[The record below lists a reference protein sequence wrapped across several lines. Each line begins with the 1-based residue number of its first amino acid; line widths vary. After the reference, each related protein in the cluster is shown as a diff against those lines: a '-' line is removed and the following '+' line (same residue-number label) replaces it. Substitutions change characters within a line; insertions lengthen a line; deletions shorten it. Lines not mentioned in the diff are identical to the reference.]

1 MAKISPSMTP
11 KCLACDEAKSTICGG
26 LNKDFNRILR
36 GTKCLVIENESPP

>member
-26 LNKDFNRILR
+26 LNKDLKGNNQAFFQ
-36 GTKCLVIENESPP
+36 KE